1 MQSTRNCGSCD
12 PGDEQPPPRGDCFCL
27 TLLLVG
33 VTWPRALPPAPVVF
47 YTTFSPLPTYLHPPL
62 NSRIWG
68 RWEGVVGGLFLWP
81 NPSGCPV
88 PGVTRRH
95 APWSA
100 DFPRQRDAAAVIR
113 PAWGNTSYHDFNLDY
128 GGNTSRAVK
137 STQYKPAV
145 LGTSARMASPIILAG
160 SVNLSHH
167 CLSAG

>member
-33 VTWPRALPPAPVVF
+33 VTWPRALPPAPVVS

-88 PGVTRRH
+88 PGVARHH

-113 PAWGNTSYHDFNLDY
+113 PAWGGFMLPQT
-128 GGNTSRAVK
+128 GAIRALA
-137 STQYKPAV
+137 QAV
-145 LGTSARMASPIILAG
+145 DAPVCDT
-160 SVNLSHH
+160 H
-167 CLSAG
+167 CKYLKDS